1 MDAPRGRRASPLPE
15 GLNVD
20 LLNVPVIGKR
30 LRKTRINALVDQL
43 AAHEWAMR
51 DICAALLDLS
61 DPDDDLAV
69 EVKQL
74 LATLD
79 G

>member
-1 MDAPRGRRASPLPE
+1 M
-15 GLNVD
+15 D

-30 LRKTRINALVDQL
+30 IRRARINALVDQL

-51 DICAALLDLS
+51 DICAALLDIS

-69 EVKQL
+69 EVRQL